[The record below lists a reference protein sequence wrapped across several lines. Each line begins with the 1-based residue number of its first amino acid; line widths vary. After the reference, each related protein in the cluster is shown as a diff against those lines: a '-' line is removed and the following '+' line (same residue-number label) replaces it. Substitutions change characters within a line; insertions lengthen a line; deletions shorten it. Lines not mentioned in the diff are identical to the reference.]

1 MQQNLMIIGGGR
13 HAMET
18 FYLIEDLGWA
28 GNVTAFIQDE
38 AASNQHLLGVPVL
51 PKKVILSAGYQPDQR
66 PLLMGA
72 IGEIK
77 DNKRLITEFK
87 NAGFLFFNA
96 IHSSVNPS
104 RQKLI
109 GTGVT
114 IASGTVLTHSICV
127 DDHSMINIGCTLSH
141 DVQIGK
147 FVNISPGVHLAG
159 YVKIED
165 EVFIGTGVTVIPR
178 ITVGKGSYIAAGASV
193 TKDVPPY
200 SLVAGVPAVVKRS
213 LLPSVS

>member
-1 MQQNLMIIGGGR
+1 MQQNMMIIGGGR
-13 HAMET
+13 HAIET
-18 FYLIEDLGWA
+18 FYLIEDLGLAA
-28 GNVTAFIQDE
+28 GVKAFIQDE
-38 AASNQHLLGVPVL
+38 AAIDQHLLGIPVL
-51 PKKVILSAGYQPDQR
+51 LKKTILSTGYQPDQR

-96 IHSSVNPS
+96 INTSVNTS
-104 RQKLI
+104 RQRSI

-114 IASGTVLTHSICV
+114 IALGTILTHSIRV

-147 FVNISPGVHLAG
+147 FVNVSPGVHLAG

-200 SLVAGVPAVVKRS
+200 SLIAGVPAVVKRS
-213 LLPSVS
+213 LLPSM